1 MKIMKQWPVFFL
13 LLAFAIAPLFQG
25 IETDV
30 LALVYIL
37 LLIVFVKVF
46 LASYTEFRIPYN
58 SLALCICLFY
68 IWIQHIEKIFSGNTN
83 SYPYHD
89 FV

>member
-1 MKIMKQWPVFFL
+1 MKIIKQWPVFFL

-30 LALVYIL
+30 LALVYVL
-37 LLIVFVKVF
+37 LLVVFVKVF

-58 SLALCICLFY
+58 SLAFCICLFY
-68 IWIQHIEKIFSGNTN
+68 IWMALSISW
-83 SYPYHD
+83 SP
-89 FV
+89 